1 MDYTAPI
8 RDMRFVLEDIV
19 GIERLNELG
28 FEDLSSDLIEAVL
41 TEGGKL
47 AAEVIAPLNRSGDLE
62 GAVLEN
68 GVVRTPKGF
77 AEAYAIYAQGG
88 WGSIDGDPEYGGQGL
103 PHTLAMASV
112 EMVQSANMAF
122 SVCPLLSAGAI
133 DAIGHHGTPEQKAL
147 YLEKLSTGV
156 WTGSMNLTEPQAGSD
171 VGALRTKAQ
180 PQDDGAYLIKGTKIF
195 ISFGDHDMAENII
208 HLVLARLPDA
218 PPGTKGTSL
227 FIVPK
232 FLVNEDGSLGA
243 RNDVQVAGLEHKL
256 GIHGSPTCVM
266 AFGENEGAVGY
277 LLGAENEG
285 IACMFTMM
293 NAARLGVGLQGVAI
307 SERAYQQALAYAQE
321 RRQGKP
327 WGQQHVQMESV
338 PIIEHAD
345 VRRNLLT
352 MKATIEAT
360 RAICYANAMAIDVA
374 RASDDPEIK
383 AKAKAREEL
392 LTPLAKGFSSEAGIE
407 MASLGV
413 QIHGGMGYVEETG
426 AAQHYRDARIAT
438 IYEGT
443 TGIQAM
449 DLVTRKLTLAGGSA
463 VRDFIDEMRQTADK
477 LSAEDNTDLKAIA
490 KNMIGAI
497 YVLTEVSEW
506 LSERL
511 GDKPQD
517 CLAGAT
523 PFLKLFGLVAGGHY
537 LAQGALK
544 AARHVESGSTE
555 ADFYTAKLNI
565 ARFYATNIL
574 PQIHGLKQP
583 SMAGADGLFAL
594 TPAHLSL

>member
-19 GIERLNELG
+19 GIDRLGAMG
-28 FEDLSSDLIEAVL
+28 FEDLSNDLIEAVL
-41 TEGGKL
+41 VESGKL
-47 AAEVIAPLNRSGDLE
+47 AEQVIAPLNRSGDLE

-68 GVVRTPKGF
+68 GAVRTPKGF
-77 AEAYAIYAQGG
+77 AQAYAAYSEGG

-112 EMVQSANMAF
+112 EMVQSANLAF
-122 SVCPLLSAGAI
+122 SVCPLLSVGAI

-147 YLEKLSTGV
+147 YLKKLTTGA

-171 VGALRTKAQ
+171 VGALRTRAE
-180 PQDDGAYLIKGTKIF
+180 PQGDGTYRIKGTKIF

-227 FIVPK
+227 FLVPK

-277 LLGAENEG
+277 LLGGENKG

-307 SERAYQQALAYAQE
+307 AERAYQQALAYAGE

-327 WGQQHVQMESV
+327 WGKQHAQIESV

-352 MKATIEAT
+352 IKATTEAM

-374 RASDDPEIK
+374 RASRDPEAK

-392 LTPLAKGFSSEAGIE
+392 LTPISKGFSSEAGLE
-407 MASLGV
+407 MTSLAL
-413 QIHGGMGYVEETG
+413 QILGGMGYVEETG
-426 AAQHYRDARIAT
+426 AAQHFRDARITT

-449 DLVTRKLTLAGGSA
+449 DLVTRKLNLAGGSA
-463 VRDFIDEMRQTADK
+463 VTEFIDEMRETADE
-477 LSAEDNTDLKAIA
+477 LSGMESADLKVIA

-497 YVLTEVSEW
+497 YVLTEVSGW
-506 LSERL
+506 LSDRL
-511 GDKPQD
+511 GEHPQD

-523 PFLKLFGLVAGGHY
+523 PFLKLFGLTAGGHF
-537 LAQGALK
+537 LAVGALQ
-544 AARHVESGSTE
+544 AARRLEDSNAET
-555 ADFYTAKLNI
+555 DFYGAKISI

-574 PQIHGLKQP
+574 PQVQGLKQP
-583 SMAGADGLFAL
+583 CMAGSEGLFAV
-594 TPAHLSL
+594 TPENLAL